1 MFKKYFCI
9 FGFVIILKF
18 KTMGKRKLIQ
28 KSLFGD
34 DVIAAILDTE
44 SGKVQVNK
52 NFNKKPKNEE

>member
-1 MFKKYFCI
+1 MS
-9 FGFVIILKF
+9 
-18 KTMGKRKLIQ
+18 KRKLIQ

-34 DVIAAILDTE
+34 DVVAAILDTE